1 MKAIIEFN
9 LDDPDDRQ
17 SYEIA
22 NKSKDMAFVLWHLV
36 TNKKKELEYKLEL
49 YKTFGKYE
57 TLDLIFQEIAMML
70 QEENIDVDKLIS

>member
-17 SYEIA
+17 SYEMV
-22 NKSKDMAFVLWHLV
+22 NKSKDMAFVLWQLV
-36 TNKKKELEYKLEL
+36 TNKKKELEYKLES

-57 TLDLIFQEIAMML
+57 TLDMVFEEIAMML

>member
-22 NKSKDMAFVLWHLV
+22 NKSKDMAFVLWQLV
-36 TNKKKELEYKLEL
+36 TNKKKELEYKLES

-57 TLDLIFQEIAMML
+57 TLDMVFEEIEMML

>member
-9 LDDPDDRQ
+9 LDDPDDRK

-22 NKSKDMAFVLWHLV
+22 NKSKDMAFLIWHLV
-36 TNKKKELEYKLEL
+36 TNKKKELEYKLES

-57 TLDLIFQEIAMML
+57 TLDLVFKEIAMML